1 MTKTRMTAALAA
13 LMLGLTA
20 CGGAGA
26 ASGDDAKASKAISD
40 SIMKQQQT
48 ASGGAADVFKMK
60 RTEADCIGDGL
71 VENVGTDNLKKY
83 GFLTK
88 DLKTAKT
95 MDNVKMSA
103 EDAKAASDTLFDC
116 ADVKQMV
123 NKAMGDVDQATKAC
137 LDKVMTE
144 DALRQLFTMMFQGKS
159 DEAGQK
165 LVAPMMKCTMQT
177 QQ

>member
-1 MTKTRMTAALAA
+1 MTAALAA
-13 LMLGLTA
+13 LLLGLTA
-20 CGGAGA
+20 CTGGGAA
-26 ASGDDAKASKAISD
+26 NADDAKASKAIAD
-40 SIMKQQQT
+40 SIMKEQSS
-48 ASGGAADVFKMK
+48 AAGGAADVFRMQRK
-60 RTEADCIGDGL
+60 EADCIGDGL
-71 VENVGTDNLKKY
+71 VDKIGTDKLKKY

-95 MDNVKMSA
+95 MDSVKMSA
-103 EDAKAASDTLFDC
+103 DDAKSASDTLFSC

-123 NKAMGDVDQATKAC
+123 NKAMGDVPPSTKAC

-144 DALRQLFTMMFQGKS
+144 DNLRQLFTMMFQGKS